1 MQTTCTCEGRLLVQ
15 CPYCGGTGDAALGG
29 GASCSGPKC
38 DCGDVPCPD
47 CGGSG
52 VAKGGGQHS
61 GRSSEALDVATPPV
75 CRECGTTMFA
85 VPCWDCPRC
94 NAKTAGGA
102 HAGDVAGETP
112 AVPGQNTGAGP
123 GAIPVTSPDKVR
135 CRPEASPPSQ
145 KTGGEGSDSPVASPG
160 LIQFVGWLSAEI
172 PELHSVEAP
181 RLIEAAEK
189 WTVLLRE
196 DVTDE

>member
-1 MQTTCTCEGRLLVQ
+1 MT
-15 CPYCGGTGDAALGG
+15 
-29 GASCSGPKC
+29 
-38 DCGDVPCPD
+38 
-47 CGGSG
+47 
-52 VAKGGGQHS
+52 
-61 GRSSEALDVATPPV
+61 
-75 CRECGTTMFA
+75 
-85 VPCWDCPRC
+85 
-94 NAKTAGGA
+94 
-102 HAGDVAGETP
+102 
-112 AVPGQNTGAGP
+112 
-123 GAIPVTSPDKVR
+123 KVR